1 MSVSINSNGINVLKS
16 HFYYFS
22 IRYKNTIRAIKDRD
36 HEELLLASPKLPCC
50 GAPSKHP
57 LICNVLF
64 MFLYANFE
72 MTNNYTDNNKG
83 LKVKNIP
90 GIINRKRMVEM
101 NVKCKLNSSNRCHL
115 GRLV

>member
-1 MSVSINSNGINVLKS
+1 
-16 HFYYFS
+16 
-22 IRYKNTIRAIKDRD
+22 
-36 HEELLLASPKLPCC
+36 
-50 GAPSKHP
+50 
-57 LICNVLF
+57 
-64 MFLYANFE
+64 

-101 NVKCKLNSSNRCHL
+101 ECQVQAQFFQQVPPR